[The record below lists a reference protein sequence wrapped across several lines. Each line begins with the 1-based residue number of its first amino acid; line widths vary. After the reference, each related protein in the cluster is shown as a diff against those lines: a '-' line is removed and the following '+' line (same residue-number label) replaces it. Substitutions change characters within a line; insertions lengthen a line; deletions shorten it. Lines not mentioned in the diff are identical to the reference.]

1 MIRVPGDQQFGADGR
16 ADSRAALISLIECR
30 EMARQQVV
38 PWVRGCG
45 LSCLLQ
51 GLIDKLYKLMSKW
64 CRPTCPAAV

>member
-51 GLIDKLYKLMSKW
+51 GLIGQAVQAHEQMVQTDLN
-64 CRPTCPAAV
+64 AAV